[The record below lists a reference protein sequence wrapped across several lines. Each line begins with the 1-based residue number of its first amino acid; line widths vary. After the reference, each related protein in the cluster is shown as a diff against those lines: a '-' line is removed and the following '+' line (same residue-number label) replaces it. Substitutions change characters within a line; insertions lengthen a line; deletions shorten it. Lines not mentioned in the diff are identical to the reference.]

1 MYQQKNAVMK
11 TINLNKI
18 ATVIFFAFSIG
29 SACAQ
34 NVSGKIWATIE
45 NEQVLPYKS
54 DEGELV
60 STDQLFNNLIKSLG
74 IVEIKRAFPSSR
86 NSKLL
91 KVYEIS
97 STSSKE
103 DLYANAVNNVNQLSK
118 V

>member
-1 MYQQKNAVMK
+1 MDQH
-11 TINLNKI
+11 
-18 ATVIFFAFSIG
+18 
-29 SACAQ
+29 AQ

-45 NEQVLPYKS
+45 NEQVLPGYKS

-60 STDQLFNNLIKSLG
+60 STDQQFNNLIKSLG

-118 V
+118 VEYAPEYDTIIYT